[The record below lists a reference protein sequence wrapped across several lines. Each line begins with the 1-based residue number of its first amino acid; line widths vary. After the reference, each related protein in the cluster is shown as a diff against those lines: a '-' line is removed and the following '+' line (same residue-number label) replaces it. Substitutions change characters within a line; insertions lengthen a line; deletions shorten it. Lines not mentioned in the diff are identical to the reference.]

1 MVTRLDRLARSTLR
15 LPLPY
20 RTMHSAGGS
29 TMKQR
34 LLESDVAED
43 TARIL
48 FLTYGHDA
56 VEMAV
61 LRCAE
66 LTKAGDK
73 AGLRSWKKVLKNVR
87 ALAAANQKHSGT
99 IN

>member
-1 MVTRLDRLARSTLR
+1 MVRKR
-15 LPLPY
+15 LP
-20 RTMHSAGGS
+20 
-29 TMKQR
+29 
-34 LLESDVAED
+34 ESDVAED
-43 TARIL
+43 IARIL

-66 LTKAGDK
+66 LTKAGDR
-73 AGLRSWKKVLKNVR
+73 AGLRSWKKVLRNVR
-87 ALAAANQKHSGT
+87 ALAAASSKHSST

>member
-1 MVTRLDRLARSTLR
+1 MVRNR
-15 LPLPY
+15 LP
-20 RTMHSAGGS
+20 
-29 TMKQR
+29 
-34 LLESDVAED
+34 ESDVSEE

-56 VEMAV
+56 VQMAV

-66 LTKAGDK
+66 LKKAGDK
-73 AGLRSWKKVLKNVR
+73 AGFASWRKVLKNVR
-87 ALAAANQKHSGT
+87 KLATANPKQSGT

>member
-1 MVTRLDRLARSTLR
+1 MVRKS
-15 LPLPY
+15 LP
-20 RTMHSAGGS
+20 
-29 TMKQR
+29 
-34 LLESDVAED
+34 ESDVAED

-56 VEMAV
+56 VEMAI

-87 ALAAANQKHSGT
+87 ALAAANPKNPST

>member
-1 MVTRLDRLARSTLR
+1 
-15 LPLPY
+15 
-20 RTMHSAGGS
+20 
-29 TMKQR
+29 MKQPLR
-34 LLESDVAED
+34 DSDVTED
-43 TARIL
+43 TAHIL

-73 AGLRSWKKVLKNVR
+73 AGLSSWKKVLKNVR
-87 ALAAANQKHSGT
+87 ALAAANSKHSGT
-99 IN
+99 VN

>member
-1 MVTRLDRLARSTLR
+1 
-15 LPLPY
+15 
-20 RTMHSAGGS
+20 
-29 TMKQR
+29 MKQR
-34 LLESDVAED
+34 LLRSDVAED

-73 AGLRSWKKVLKNVR
+73 AGLRSWKKVLKNVQ
-87 ALAAANQKHSGT
+87 ALAAANPNYSGT